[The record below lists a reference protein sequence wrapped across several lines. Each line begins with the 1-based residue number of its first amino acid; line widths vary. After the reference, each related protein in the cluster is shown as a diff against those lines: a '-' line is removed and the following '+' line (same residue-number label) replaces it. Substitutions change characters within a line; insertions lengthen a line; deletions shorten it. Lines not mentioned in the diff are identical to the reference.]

1 LEEDTEMRVKE
12 RKLIKKV
19 KAGDDEALEKLFVLY
34 KPLVNSVVKKYY
46 LGHYDRNDWEQ
57 EAMIICY
64 EAALVYSSEKGNFGS
79 LYKTKLSNHART
91 LIRYNNAFKRQVYDQ
106 SISWES
112 VKIQGIQEPRRSE
125 LAIPI
130 NDTYNEFVKSLSR
143 LELIAL
149 MTIIG
154 EMSAE
159 YVIDHLKIEAI
170 QLIRA
175 RSRTLQK
182 MRKVLF

>member
-1 LEEDTEMRVKE
+1 MRVKE

-112 VKIQGIQEPRRSE
+112 VKIQEPRRSE

-175 RSRTLQK
+175 RSRALQK
-182 MRKVLF
+182 ESAV

>member
-1 LEEDTEMRVKE
+1 MRVKE

-106 SISWES
+106 SISGKVSKFREFRS
-112 VKIQGIQEPRRSE
+112 QG
-125 LAIPI
+125 
-130 NDTYNEFVKSLSR
+130 
-143 LELIAL
+143 
-149 MTIIG
+149 
-154 EMSAE
+154 
-159 YVIDHLKIEAI
+159 
-170 QLIRA
+170 RA
-175 RSRTLQK
+175 N
-182 MRKVLF
+182 

>member
-1 LEEDTEMRVKE
+1 
-12 RKLIKKV
+12 
-19 KAGDDEALEKLFVLY
+19 
-34 KPLVNSVVKKYY
+34 
-46 LGHYDRNDWEQ
+46 
-57 EAMIICY
+57 MIICY

-175 RSRTLQK
+175 RSRALQK
-182 MRKVLF
+182 CAKRFLVCYKKKVRYNNKRRIF

>member
-1 LEEDTEMRVKE
+1 ML
-12 RKLIKKV
+12 
-19 KAGDDEALEKLFVLY
+19 
-34 KPLVNSVVKKYY
+34 
-46 LGHYDRNDWEQ
+46 
-57 EAMIICY
+57 
-64 EAALVYSSEKGNFGS
+64 NF
-79 LYKTKLSNHART
+79 LQW
-91 LIRYNNAFKRQVYDQ
+91 FPEV
-106 SISWES
+106 E
-112 VKIQGIQEPRRSE
+112 IQGIQEPRRSE

-175 RSRTLQK
+175 RSRALQK
-182 MRKVLF
+182 MRKALF

>member
-1 LEEDTEMRVKE
+1 MKE
-12 RKLIKKV
+12 KKLIKKV
-19 KAGDDEALEKLFVLY
+19 KAGDDEALEKLFTLY
-34 KPLVNSVVKKYY
+34 KPLVNSIMKKYY

-64 EAALVYSSEKGNFGS
+64 EAAIVFSSEKGNFCS
-79 LYKTKLSNHART
+79 LYKTKLTNHART
-91 LIRYNNAFKRQVYDQ
+91 LIRYNTAFKRQIYDQ
-106 SISWES
+106 SVSWES
-112 VKIQGIQEPRRSE
+112 VKIQGIQEPMRSE

-130 NDTYNEFVKSLSR
+130 NETYNEFVKSLSR
-143 LELIAL
+143 LEIIAL

-154 EMSAE
+154 EVTTE
-159 YVIDHLKIEAI
+159 YAIDHMNVEAV